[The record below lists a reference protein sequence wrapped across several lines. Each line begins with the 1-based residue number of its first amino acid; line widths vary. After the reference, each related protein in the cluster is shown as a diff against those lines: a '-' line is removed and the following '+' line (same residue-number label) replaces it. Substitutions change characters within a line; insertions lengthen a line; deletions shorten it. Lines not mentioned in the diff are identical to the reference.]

1 MSTVGDVA
9 ICNSALIKLGA
20 RRISSFNEGSK
31 EAKLCKEQ
39 YEKIRDAALK
49 AHPWNFAIKRA
60 ELNKLTTTPVF
71 EWDNEFQLPTD
82 CLKVLYM
89 EDRREAFVVEGSKL
103 LTNAAEAKIKY
114 ISLQDNSDFFDKE
127 FKEYLAHMLAS
138 ELAYPLVQSV
148 SLGERVFAKAQ
159 VFLRDARSSD
169 SQEGT
174 PDNHVDET
182 WLDSRL

>member
-1 MSTVGDVA
+1 MSAVGDVA
-9 ICNSALIKLGA
+9 ICNSALIKIGA
-20 RRISSFNEGSK
+20 RRISSFSEGSK

-39 YEKIRDAALK
+39 YEKLRDAALK
-49 AHPWNFAIKRA
+49 AHPWNFAIRRA
-60 ELNKLTTTPVF
+60 ELGKLASTPVF
-71 EWDNEFQLPTD
+71 EWDAEFQLPVD

-89 EDRREAFVVEGSKL
+89 ENRREEFTVEGRKL
-103 LTNAAEAKIKY
+103 LTNADTAKIKY
-114 ISLQDNSDFFDKE
+114 IGLETDSDQFDKE
-127 FKEYLAHMLAS
+127 FKEYLAHYIAS

-159 VFLRDARSSD
+159 IFLRDTRSSD

-174 PDNHVDET
+174 PDSNVDDI